1 MDEKTGTFEEF
12 AEYLYSSD
20 DNEKISIRLQ
30 CEDQT
35 EKTDLF
41 EFFLNLVIYGY
52 KENFSLEKIKIYFK
66 KMNVKLD
73 YFTSKA
79 KVYSPYEITSDL
91 QLKKM
96 FDSKLLYAEY
106 VLDDTYIYIS
116 FVY

>member
-1 MDEKTGTFEEF
+1 MEERSGSFEEF
-12 AEYLYSSD
+12 AKYLYASKED
-20 DNEKISIRLQ
+20 EKIHIRLDTS
-30 CEDQT
+30 DQT
-35 EKTDLF
+35 EKEDLF

-52 KENFSLEKIKIYFK
+52 KNGLSLEQIKNYFK

-73 YFTSKA
+73 HFSSKV

-91 QLKKM
+91 KLKKM

-106 VLDDTYIYIS
+106 LLDDTYIYIS

>member
-1 MDEKTGTFEEF
+1 MEEKSGSFEEF
-12 AEYLYSSD
+12 AEYLYKSQ

-30 CEDQT
+30 CENQT

-52 KENFSLEKIKIYFK
+52 KKNYSLEKIKNYFK

-91 QLKKM
+91 KLKKM
-96 FDSKLLYAEY
+96 FDSRLLLAEY